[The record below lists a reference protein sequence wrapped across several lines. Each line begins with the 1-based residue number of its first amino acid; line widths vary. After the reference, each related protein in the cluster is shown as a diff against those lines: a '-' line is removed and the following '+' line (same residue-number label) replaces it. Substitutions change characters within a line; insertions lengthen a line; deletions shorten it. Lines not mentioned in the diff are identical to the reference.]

1 MNFPFYIAR
10 RYLFAKKSH
19 NIINI
24 ISGISVV
31 AMATGVTALVVI
43 LSVFNGFDSL
53 IRNMMSAFD
62 ADLKIELV
70 EGKTFP
76 DTLAPLQTLRNLESV
91 AVFSEVL
98 EENALFKYGGK
109 QHIGI
114 MKGVS
119 KNYGEQTGIDSMIID
134 GEFLLWRGSQPLAIM
149 GQGVAYYL
157 NANLAHFDPLE
168 IYLPRRGRHHGISS
182 ASAFSSKLIMP
193 SGVFA
198 IEQEFDTQ
206 YIIVPIEFTRGL
218 LNYNNEVTS
227 IELQIRKGFN
237 PNRVQR
243 EVQTIVG
250 DQFRV
255 LNRYQQNESL
265 YKTMK
270 TEKVAIALI
279 LGLILIIAS
288 FNLIGSLSMLIID
301 KRSDVET
308 LRSLGADNR
317 MIQKIFLAEGL
328 LVSVAGTVMGIL
340 FGLAICFVQIV
351 FKPVKLRGIG
361 TFIIDAYPVEVQAV
375 DILFIFVLV
384 IALGYLA
391 TRFPVRIIT
400 RRIFAM
406 EDGSKK

>member
-168 IYLPRRGRHHGISS
+168 IYLPRRERHHGISS
-182 ASAFSSKLIMP
+182 ASAFSSKLITP

-218 LNYNNEVTS
+218 MNYSNEVTS

-243 EVQTIVG
+243 EVQAIVG
-250 DQFRV
+250 DRFRV

-361 TFIIDAYPVEVQAV
+361 TFIIDAYPVAVQAV
-375 DILFIFVLV
+375 DILSIFILV

-400 RRIFAM
+400 SRIFAM